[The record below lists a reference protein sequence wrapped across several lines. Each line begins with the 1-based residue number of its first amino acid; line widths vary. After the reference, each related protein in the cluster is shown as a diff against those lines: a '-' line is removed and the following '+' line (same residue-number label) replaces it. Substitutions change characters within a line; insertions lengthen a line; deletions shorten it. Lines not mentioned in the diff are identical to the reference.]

1 VNALVL
7 DFETYWSKNY
17 TLKKLSMV
25 EFITDDRFEL
35 TGLSCCDVESGLLN
49 FLEPCEAGPYLR
61 TMEPHLDN
69 YTIVAQ
75 NANFD
80 CLILREHF
88 GIMPKYIVDTQ
99 DLDKMWDARSKHN
112 LKVMAEKWGAPA
124 AKGDTVQSLGLHWN
138 DMTEEQRSAWAEYAK
153 TDAEIEAWLFKKM
166 LPIVVS
172 RPEIELPVANM
183 THQMYLNPTFQ
194 IDVELGQKIIDGM
207 RAEMLAPIDRLR
219 RRGVKPA
226 AGKKTLEESIGGSIS
241 FVTMLMEAL
250 PDGESVPLKAGEP
263 TKNMIPLTGVGMIPA
278 LAKDDQGMH
287 ELLQH
292 SKMSVRRLAEAKQSL
307 QSWPLHISKVD
318 SIMKQA
324 ACCDGFIGT
333 PLGYHNAHTGRWG
346 GIEGINLQNL
356 GGAGRGGK
364 GTHPLIKEVRHML
377 VAPKGY
383 VLGIQD
389 YSKVEAVGVAW
400 QAGQRDLLE
409 GFRTGS
415 DVYSDLATDLFGHE
429 VRKSKEDD
437 APDVAL
443 QMDIERGFGKD
454 AILGCLARNT
464 PILTSNGWKPI
475 QSVSA
480 EDKLW
485 DGCEWVGHNGI
496 VYRGKKA
503 CIQVSG
509 AWLTPEHEV
518 LTSDGWTTA
527 AELSTHSHM
536 SERPMVPLRLQR
548 LVADPV
554 GELSPSNVVAPVVE
568 FLLRQETIW
577 SQENLH
583 AVMSVLKRHPG
594 KLRVMT
600 LKSKSR
606 IAHDCLTE
614 FVQSLAGVSED
625 RTNIMVNEVS
635 ECGPVGSQI
644 ESLFLSTWHHYLDGM
659 TRNLRSI
666 ESAMIGDMSRV
677 IYDSPPGRSRCV
689 TPELT
694 MSVASEQKLCVNG
707 VATHSNAEKEIND
720 TVASIVPVMLHTYDI
735 MLAGPRRRFQASSMI
750 VSNCGYGMGAS
761 TFYDRCYA
769 NELLKPRF
777 DDGTFDV
784 RFIEQVIQ
792 TYRHKY
798 SRIPAYW
805 KRLENEWR
813 WVTKYPFETRRIP
826 ECGLEF
832 FNKDGA
838 TFIRL
843 PSGRTLR
850 YPNAQANRSS
860 GELRYH
866 WGHLW
871 GGVLTENVISAL
883 CRDFIAESLLRLQ
896 DNGFW
901 CVLTVHDEIV
911 AFLPEKNAESR
922 LKEMGELM
930 EIVPSW
936 AKGFPLQV
944 EGKISERYCK

>member
-1 VNALVL
+1 MQDWREVLQAAGFPVNALVL

-17 TLKKLSMV
+17 TLKELSMV

-35 TGLSCCDVESGLLN
+35 TGMSYCDVESGLLN
-49 FLEPCEAGPYLR
+49 FLEPCEVEPYLR
-61 TMEPHLDN
+61 TMEPHVDN

-250 PDGESVPLKAGEP
+250 PDGESVPLKAGKP

-454 AILGCLARNT
+454 AILGCFARGSKV
-464 PILTSNGWKPI
+464 LTDRGFVDI
-475 QSVSA
+475 EHVRR
-480 EDKLW
+480 DDMLW
-485 DGCEWVGHNGI
+485 DGIEWVTHDGVLN
-496 VYRGKKA
+496 RGKKK
-503 CIQVSG
+503 CIRHNNV
-509 AWLTPEHEV
+509 WLTPDHEI
-518 LTSDGWTTA
+518 LTSDGWIIA
-527 AELSTHSHM
+527 AELNTNNHT
-536 SERPMVPLRLQR
+536 
-548 LVADPV
+548 LVRCTENSRSLTSNEGHPA
-554 GELSPSNVVAPVVE
+554 GLSPSNVVARVGE
-568 FLLRQETIW
+568 SLFHQGIIL
-577 SQENLH
+577 SQESLH
-583 AVMSVLKRHPG
+583 VAMSVLKP
-594 KLRVMT
+594 
-600 LKSKSR
+600 
-606 IAHDCLTE
+606 
-614 FVQSLAGVSED
+614 SLAGLSRFVPNFLE
-625 RTNIMVNEVS
+625 
-635 ECGPVGSQI
+635 PVFINHWLPAFVTLWTDVTTKRIQTGKDTVGVEYVYGVHGKEI
-644 ESLFLSTWHHYLDGM
+644 RRLLCDTLCNCLDGM
-659 TRNLRSI
+659 TQALRLTVLTTIEDTSLAISGSLQGLNNVGTRN
-666 ESAMIGDMSRV
+666 
-677 IYDSPPGRSRCV
+677 V
-689 TPELT
+689 T
-694 MSVASEQKLCVNG
+694 C
-707 VATHSNAEKEIND
+707 
-720 TVASIVPVMLHTYDI
+720 YDI
-735 MLAGPRRRFQASSMI
+735 LNAGPRHRFQVGNLLGA
-750 VSNCGYGMGAS
+750 NCGYGMGAS

-930 EIVPSW
+930 AIVPSW